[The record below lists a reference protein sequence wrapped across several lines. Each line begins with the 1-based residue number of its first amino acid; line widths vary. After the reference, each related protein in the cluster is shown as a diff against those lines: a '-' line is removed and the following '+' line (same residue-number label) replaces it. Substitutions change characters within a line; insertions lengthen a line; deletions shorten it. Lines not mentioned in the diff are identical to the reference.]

1 MNVLIGRASAFM
13 NSWNPEVVKRG
24 YETQFKGYLQRHP
37 NGRSSLNPDPMASII
52 RKKVMENP
60 SLDPRSEEAAK
71 SAWEEYKPT
80 SGGLEYKEPQ
90 MGYVLQCVSEIGD
103 EDTLNELL
111 KHADE
116 YMGMTWEQGG
126 LFYRRNNNVVDDKG
140 NNLYMDPYTGNAA
153 IGYARLNVKY
163 GKRKMWV
170 DPWKKGTKR
179 VLFEGMDLSEGVDVL
194 RATWETELNAAVVT
208 LRTWDGSL
216 VTYMPL
222 SWGRTNRSVKLQF
235 KNLPSGEYGVYLQ
248 GELIRET
255 NVTDGTLEVEIPIR
269 EETNLVLVHI

>member
-1 MNVLIGRASAFM
+1 M

-37 NGRSSLNPDPMASII
+37 NGRSSLNPDPIASII

-60 SLDPRSEEAAK
+60 SLDPTSEEAAK
-71 SAWEEYKPT
+71 SAWKEYKPT

-90 MGYVLQCVSEIGD
+90 MGYVLQWVSEIGD

-116 YMGMTWEQGG
+116 YMGMAWEQGG
-126 LFYRRNNNVVDDKG
+126 LFYRRNNTVVDDKG

-153 IGYARLNVKY
+153 IGYGRLNVKD
-163 GKRKMWV
+163 GQRKMWV

-179 VLFEGMDLSEGVDVL
+179 VVFEGVDLSEGVDVL

-208 LRTWDGSL
+208 LRTWDGSF
-216 VTYMPL
+216 VTYIL
-222 SWGRTNRSVKLQF
+222 SWD
-235 KNLPSGEYGVYLQ
+235 
-248 GELIRET
+248 ELIA
-255 NVTDGTLEVEIPIR
+255 V
-269 EETNLVLVHI
+269 